1 MSSLPLIFL
10 LGQNVETSVEVI
22 NPDDIHKD
30 CMELYTETQI
40 WTHTHMSQLNEDW
53 LFRYSFRKIK
63 TRLTRQE
70 AQYRKVQ

>member
-1 MSSLPLIFL
+1 MSSLPLILL

-40 WTHTHMSQLNEDW
+40 WTHTHVTVE
-53 LFRYSFRKIK
+53 
-63 TRLTRQE
+63 
-70 AQYRKVQ
+70 